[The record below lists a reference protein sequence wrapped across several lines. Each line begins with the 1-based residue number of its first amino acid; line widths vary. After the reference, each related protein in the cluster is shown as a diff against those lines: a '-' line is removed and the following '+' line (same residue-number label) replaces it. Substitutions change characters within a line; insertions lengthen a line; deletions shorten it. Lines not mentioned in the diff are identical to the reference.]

1 MTNPEKT
8 IWRTK
13 KIKTVLNSGG
23 PGLSFAPC
31 YGFFLLSSPDI
42 VKIHATLVYIHP
54 TSRGDFERGVPFN
67 AFFLFH
73 SVLYLDLFRE
83 NVYYWSLQIN
93 C

>member
-42 VKIHATLVYIHP
+42 VKIHATLMYIKLTIWETTP
-54 TSRGDFERGVPFN
+54 YTGAKLMVPE
-67 AFFLFH
+67 
-73 SVLYLDLFRE
+73 V
-83 NVYYWSLQIN
+83 SLLVPVRRWDRTNIYI
-93 C
+93 

>member
-31 YGFFLLSSPDI
+31 YGFFLLSSSDI
-42 VKIHATLVYIHP
+42 VKIHATLVNIKL
-54 TSRGDFERGVPFN
+54 GLKND
-67 AFFLFH
+67 
-73 SVLYLDLFRE
+73 YLH
-83 NVYYWSLQIN
+83 I
-93 C
+93 